1 MVNIYLNIHLQRGNQ
16 CVIFTLMNNYDPTKA
31 KPKRPFSS
39 VDDPTKILRTNSTIH
54 SPQYAGTGQ
63 APLNLMQ
70 KKHRLSPMLVGEI
83 VKRRRASLGL
93 NQRALSEIS
102 QVAIHTLSNIE
113 AGKGNPTVETLN
125 RVLNV
130 LGMEVHIGFKE

>member
-1 MVNIYLNIHLQRGNQ
+1 
-16 CVIFTLMNNYDPTKA
+16 
-31 KPKRPFSS
+31 
-39 VDDPTKILRTNSTIH
+39 
-54 SPQYAGTGQ
+54 
-63 APLNLMQ
+63 MQ
-70 KKHRLSPMLVGEI
+70 KMHRLTPLLAGEI
-83 VKRRRASLGL
+83 IKKRRNSLGL

-130 LGMEVHIGFKE
+130 MGLEVQIGIKE